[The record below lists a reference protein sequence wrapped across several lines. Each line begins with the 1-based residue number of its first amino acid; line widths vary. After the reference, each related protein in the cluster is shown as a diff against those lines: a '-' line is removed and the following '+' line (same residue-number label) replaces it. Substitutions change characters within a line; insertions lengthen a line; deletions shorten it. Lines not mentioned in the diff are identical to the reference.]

1 MKAGACAP
9 ILDQGVE
16 ALLHYSNEVKGA
28 MTPDEWRGATPVLS
42 CLPLD
47 VFHVKQKQTSPSL
60 KSLVSVASCRIV
72 TVRMLPKWLSSI
84 SQRTLILQN
93 IKKHRQ
99 NESRLK
105 VRVGGYCLRRACGS
119 LLGAG
124 NSLQLELVEV
134 YADAK
139 IHGAGHGVHRTK

>member
-16 ALLHYSNEVKGA
+16 ALLLYSNEVKGA

-60 KSLVSVASCRIV
+60 KSLVSVASYRIV
-72 TVRMLPKWLSSI
+72 TVRTSEDPDPPKY
-84 SQRTLILQN
+84 
-93 IKKHRQ
+93 K
-99 NESRLK
+99 E
-105 VRVGGYCLRRACGS
+105 A
-119 LLGAG
+119 
-124 NSLQLELVEV
+124 
-134 YADAK
+134 
-139 IHGAGHGVHRTK
+139 

>member
-1 MKAGACAP
+1 MCPPSCLPPFCGWKGDVKAGACAC

-28 MTPDEWRGATPVLS
+28 MAPDEWRGATLVLS

-60 KSLVSVASCRIV
+60 KSLVCHKPQNPNCENASEK
-72 TVRMLPKWLSSI
+72 TVHLWLSSI
-84 SQRTLILQN
+84 SQRTLILEN

-99 NESRLK
+99 NKSRLK
-105 VRVGGYCLRRACGS
+105 AGVRDYCLRRA
-119 LLGAG
+119 
-124 NSLQLELVEV
+124 
-134 YADAK
+134 
-139 IHGAGHGVHRTK
+139 